1 MKYSVI
7 DVSSSSISMIVA
19 ENGGVNEVVS
29 RERAS
34 LSLIHYL
41 EGDSLSRRGIVKLA
55 ALLNHMKA
63 LAAAQGAERCYVIS
77 TAALRHVANSGEIAA
92 FVRETTGLA
101 INFIDEPTEAYCDY
115 IANLSYRTCERPVL
129 IDLGGK
135 SIEVCD
141 LAKTEKAEMFGMEF
155 GLTDLTR
162 KFVSNIYP
170 DEEEVKAIRKF
181 LKKKFDGAGLPEK
194 GTFETAVLVGAASTA
209 LYDIYADFAKVS
221 GAEEKTVDVK
231 KYKKLVKR
239 LLEGA
244 DRSRLILKNAP
255 EKMYLICAAAVTL
268 KVLFKRFGIRTVIV
282 SDSGV
287 KEGYLRLVLEGREKG
302 EYLALTP
309 PAPAEESG
317 AGSAEEPVE
326 VPVDVSAVSESE
338 AEQERP
344 ASKKRG
350 RPAGSAN
357 KKPAVQPSS
366 AAAEQEKPAPARRG
380 RPKKAA
386 AGQPSEQEKPA
397 PKKRGRPA
405 GSANKKPA
413 VQPSPAAADKE
424 DPAPARQGQAKRH
437 GRPKKTT
444 E

>member
-129 IDLGGK
+129 IGLGGK
-135 SIEVCD
+135 GIEVCD

-326 VPVDVSAVSESE
+326 VPVDVSAVPASE
-338 AEQERP
+338 A
-344 ASKKRG
+344 
-350 RPAGSAN
+350 
-357 KKPAVQPSS
+357 
-366 AAAEQEKPAPARRG
+366 
-380 RPKKAA
+380 
-386 AGQPSEQEKPA
+386 EQEKPA

-413 VQPSPAAADKE
+413 VQPSSAAADKE
-424 DPAPARQGQAKRH
+424 KPAPARQGQAKRR

>member
-326 VPVDVSAVSESE
+326 VPVDVSAVPESE
-338 AEQERP
+338 AEQERS
-344 ASKKRG
+344 AS
-350 RPAGSAN
+350 
-357 KKPAVQPSS
+357 
-366 AAAEQEKPAPARRG
+366 
-380 RPKKAA
+380 
-386 AGQPSEQEKPA
+386 
-397 PKKRGRPA
+397 KKRGRPA

-424 DPAPARQGQAKRH
+424 KPAPARQGQAKRR